1 MDHCDFSTEF
11 VNDMDSLL
19 NDHDPDIVAPFFSS
33 FQSVSPTPSASFPE
47 YTNLAPMP
55 SSSQRAQYDP
65 QDALTSLMLSPNFSV
80 YPDAQL
86 VLGLQ
91 SPWSTSTHRTLAPE
105 MSIQPERL
113 SMGDLESESAVDTLF
128 FSQEPS
134 SVPLS
139 VQPNVPLRLFKP
151 PRPLETAL
159 VTREPMELFPLF
171 HPPLECHT
179 SFHPPPH
186 PPHLP
191 PRHHGD
197 WVDYRRERRGSV
209 PVSPSEFPHH
219 HHCVPWIPHPTDTMP
234 ISVSPRPNGRLGWD
248 MYDCPRE
255 PWSPADPSHRR
266 GRSLHSH
273 EAPPSPRSAV
283 SEPTKPSS
291 KRRRRPSTSPSTSP
305 RRETTKRTRSRGSSV
320 SSTQTSSPH
329 RKRTKRVSPAPEDK
343 YCNYTRWMAVE
354 TASLMR
360 LVRQQDQDNIQ
371 WDQIAEDL
379 GTERSPSQCQNKWN
393 AEIAK
398 LDPNK
403 DDEEKFIKGRWSPQE
418 DQALQHGVER
428 YLRSNGMMP
437 QPPAFLPDEENE
449 ARPVE
454 TGAPVTRDQDETSE
468 LFNSLVDNHL
478 YDDSGPDVSSAA
490 DLTHSKVLH
499 QLQLFS
505 SMSSASSSCSPYHSS
520 PSSPSSYTTS
530 SSTPPRPFRNTSGVR
545 SSPPVFRTRQDYE
558 NEVSRL
564 MVRCPWGLIVK
575 SIDGRS
581 GIQAQ
586 ARWSEALDPQV
597 RRGKWSLREDRLL
610 FEGVEKHA
618 RCWIRIADG
627 IPGRTQR
634 QCRTRWVQLR
644 TKGEREQAEAMALA
658 LRKEQEKMMKEKKN
672 EEEEEEEE
680 EVTRGMKKV
689 MIRKKGGDVVLGRR
703 FP

>member
-1 MDHCDFSTEF
+1 
-11 VNDMDSLL
+11 MDS
-19 NDHDPDIVAPFFSS
+19 A
-33 FQSVSPTPSASFPE
+33 
-47 YTNLAPMP
+47 
-55 SSSQRAQYDP
+55 
-65 QDALTSLMLSPNFSV
+65 
-80 YPDAQL
+80 
-86 VLGLQ
+86 
-91 SPWSTSTHRTLAPE
+91 
-105 MSIQPERL
+105 
-113 SMGDLESESAVDTLF
+113 
-128 FSQEPS
+128 
-134 SVPLS
+134 
-139 VQPNVPLRLFKP
+139 
-151 PRPLETAL
+151 
-159 VTREPMELFPLF
+159 
-171 HPPLECHT
+171 
-179 SFHPPPH
+179 
-186 PPHLP
+186 
-191 PRHHGD
+191 
-197 WVDYRRERRGSV
+197 
-209 PVSPSEFPHH
+209 
-219 HHCVPWIPHPTDTMP
+219 
-234 ISVSPRPNGRLGWD
+234 PNGYHAD
-248 MYDCPRE
+248 QCFASPQ
-255 PWSPADPSHRR
+255 WSPGLGH
-266 GRSLHSH
+266 
-273 EAPPSPRSAV
+273 
-283 SEPTKPSS
+283 
-291 KRRRRPSTSPSTSP
+291 
-305 RRETTKRTRSRGSSV
+305 
-320 SSTQTSSPH
+320 TSSPH

-680 EVTRGMKKV
+680 EVTREYQRDVINDDLKKV
-689 MIRKKGGDVVLGRR
+689 VKLLRFAAIQEHQIRMPLDFFMELGATEFYAPNVPECIDILREERRRLFDAQLKLTELIALSSRPASNLGQTSQLTAPSTSASVPQQQQEPPRTHSENAIKERLHGIGDSIRVFRISLDSIATLSASAPVDMRKLEKDARYAYHPDRETCWRNLWEEQNRLTKRR
-703 FP
+703 DALDLEFEKQRTAAMGK